1 MQSKAKDDDRSTVIV
16 ILGAA
21 VWPGGKPSPTLRRR
35 TLHASSLYKQKRGK
49 KIIASGGLGAHPPT
63 EAQAMKEILLEDGV
77 DEKDI
82 ILDEKSLSTFDS
94 ARNVRKI
101 LRQNDYGE
109 VILVTSSYHV
119 VRSLLAFRSLRIKA
133 KASGSPEKKGETDYK
148 NLVRLHFRE
157 ILALPWYVALALFHR
172 IKRMRSH

>member
-1 MQSKAKDDDRSTVIV
+1 
-16 ILGAA
+16 
-21 VWPGGKPSPTLRRR
+21 
-35 TLHASSLYKQKRGK
+35 
-49 KIIASGGLGAHPPT
+49 
-63 EAQAMKEILLEDGV
+63 MKEILLEDGV

-133 KASGSPEKKGETDYK
+133 KARGSPEKKGETDYK